1 MVQKESKRR
10 GRPRAYDPETALA
23 RATET
28 FWKAGY
34 AGTSLDDLSA
44 AMGMNRPSLYAGF
57 GDKRGLY
64 VKTLERYYDE
74 VRAMVRDALADDPPL
89 RTFMHR
95 FYTAALALYMSGKD
109 GGRGCYSI
117 ATAATQAALDPDIRA
132 LLVHGVHHLD
142 ALFVDRI
149 RLAQDRGEI
158 KRAADPV
165 ALAYLA
171 SATLHTLAIRS
182 RAGLPR
188 QELEALIAAAID
200 VVCGRA
206 ASRVTQP

>member
-10 GRPRAYDPETALA
+10 GRPRAYDPETALSQ
-23 RATET
+23 ATET

-34 AGTSLDDLSA
+34 AGTSLDDLSS

-64 VKTLERYYDE
+64 IKTLERYYDE
-74 VRAMVRDALADDPPL
+74 VRTMVRDALADDPSL
-89 RTFMHR
+89 RTFLHR
-95 FYTAALALYMSGKD
+95 FYAAALALYMSGKD

-132 LLVHGVHHLD
+132 LLVQGVHHLD
-142 ALFVDRI
+142 ALFVGRI
-149 RLAQDRGEI
+149 RLAQERGEI
-158 KRAADPV
+158 PRAADPV

-182 RAGLPR
+182 RAGLSR
-188 QELEALIAAAID
+188 QELQALFEAAID
-200 VVCGRA
+200 VVCERA
-206 ASRVTQP
+206 ASQVTHP

>member
-23 RATET
+23 RATEA

-34 AGTSLDDLSA
+34 AGTSLDDLEA

-57 GDKRGLY
+57 GAKRDLY
-64 VKTLERYYDE
+64 VKTLERYYED

-95 FYTAALALYMSGKD
+95 FYAAALALYMSGKG

-117 ATAATQAALDPDIRA
+117 ATAATQAVLDPDIRA
-132 LLVHGVHHLD
+132 LLVDGVHHLD
-142 ALFVDRI
+142 ALFVNRI

-158 KRAADPV
+158 PRAADPV

-188 QELEALIAAAID
+188 EELEALFQAAID
-200 VVCGRA
+200 LMCGRA
-206 ASRVTQP
+206 AS

>member
-1 MVQKESKRR
+1 MVQKEPKRR
-10 GRPRAYDPETALA
+10 GRPRAYDPETALS

-34 AGTSLDDLSA
+34 AGTSLDDLGA

-64 VKTLERYYDE
+64 IKTLERYYAE

-95 FYTAALALYMSGKD
+95 FYAAALALYMSGKD

-117 ATAATQAALDPDIRA
+117 VTAATQATLDPDIRA
-132 LLVHGVHHLD
+132 LVVRGLHQLD
-142 ALFVDRI
+142 ALFAERI
-149 RLAQDRGEI
+149 RLAQQRGEI
-158 KRAADPV
+158 PRAADPV

-171 SATLHTLAIRS
+171 SATLHTLALRS
-182 RAGLPR
+182 RAGLSR
-188 QELEALIAAAID
+188 QELESLFAAAID

-206 ASRVTQP
+206 ASRVTHP